1 MAPCLKC
8 GGYVHVGLS
17 DCYCL
22 NCGKSVALV
31 PKVIQYRTEG
41 SQCTCGAK
49 GDMTDGS
56 TCKLCRYE
64 GHAEKI
70 RKGMKDHARLC
81 KFVMNDGQP
90 CLVLCPQGN
99 YFYCVEHRARKRTRT
114 RKIGPVLPVGPM
126 LVQP

>member
-1 MAPCLKC
+1 MSCPRCKT
-8 GGYVHVGLS
+8 GYIFVDQTDEPRCHQCS
-17 DCYCL
+17 YRPP
-22 NCGKSVALV
+22 LV

-41 SQCTCGAK
+41 NQCLCGAK

-99 YFYCVEHRARKRTRT
+99 YFYCTEHRARKRTR
-114 RKIGPVLPVGPM
+114 KIGPMLPVGPM
-126 LVQP
+126 RVQP